1 MAETDSYEEWK
12 AQGRPGGSFANW
24 MASQAPPPTSAPV
37 PPPAA
42 ATPPPTQPAAGGAAS
57 PFKDATATQ
66 EYNRMVAAGE
76 DPTTAANIVRNA
88 LYGVQHDWQEQGGDQ
103 GTRWAGNGPLEGQ
116 TAEQAVNQF
125 RAWEK
130 DRMQGC
136 PPDFPYKGRN
146 GQCAEKP
153 DDCPD
158 GMHVVGT
165 PGKCVQ
171 NGPGEED
178 MPKGPNSGKGGGPPP
193 PPPKPVTFGS
203 QLSMGTGNPLQDM
216 LIQQFNTG
224 QDPNTLQSNIFG
236 LGEDFRVGG
245 AGRSADQGGT
255 APTRQ
260 GQSLG
265 GGGLWWGQDK
275 DTFSGFDASQKN
287 AEGAATV
294 SPAFKAA
301 PEPKPTAAAPTIGG
315 PVVNSGAGQF
325 QGGAGRARV
334 VAPYNTGIMKP
345 KVTPIGGMMT
355 NAFPPSYR

>member
-1 MAETDSYEEWK
+1 
-12 AQGRPGGSFANW
+12 
-24 MASQAPPPTSAPV
+24 
-37 PPPAA
+37 
-42 ATPPPTQPAAGGAAS
+42 
-57 PFKDATATQ
+57 
-66 EYNRMVAAGE
+66 
-76 DPTTAANIVRNA
+76 
-88 LYGVQHDWQEQGGDQ
+88 VQHDWEAQGGDQ
-103 GTRWAGNGPLEGQ
+103 GKLWDGNGPLEGQ

-165 PGKCVQ
+165 PGKCVP
-171 NGPGEED
+171 NGPGEEG
-178 MPKGPNSGKGGGPPP
+178 MPKGPNSGKGGGAPA

-224 QDPNTLQSNIFG
+224 QDPTTYQHNIFG
-236 LGEDFRVGG
+236 LGEDARVGG
-245 AGRSADQGGT
+245 TGLNADQGNV

-260 GQSLG
+260 AQSLG
-265 GGGLWWGQDK
+265 GGGLWWGQNK

-287 AEGAATV
+287 ADGTPTV
-294 SPAFKAA
+294 SPAAPVVKPVDPAPAPAA
-301 PEPKPTAAAPTIGG
+301 PAPTIGAAG
-315 PVVNSGAGQF
+315 PIGGMH
-325 QGGAGRARV
+325 QGGPARKKV
-334 VAPYNTGIMKP
+334 WAPQNTRP
-345 KVTPIGGMMT
+345 VTPVSGMMT
-355 NAFPPSYR
+355 NAFRPSYR